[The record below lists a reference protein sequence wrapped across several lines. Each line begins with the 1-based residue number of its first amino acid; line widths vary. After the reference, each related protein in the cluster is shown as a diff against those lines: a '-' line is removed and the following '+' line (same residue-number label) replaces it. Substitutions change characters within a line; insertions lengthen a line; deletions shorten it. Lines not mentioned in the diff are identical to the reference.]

1 MRPDLVIRG
10 GTIVDGTGAPPI
22 EGDVAVSGDRI
33 TAIGRVDA
41 AGVEEIDARGLLV
54 TPGFVDVHTHLDAQ
68 ITWDPLGAP
77 SNLHGVTS
85 VVVGNCGVGF
95 APCKPKDRDYLM
107 FLMEGVEDIPQAA
120 MRAGLR
126 WTWETFP
133 EYLDALAAQPLGLNV
148 GAHLSHAPLRIYAM
162 GERGAT
168 DTPPNDTE
176 VAFMRLAVCEAL
188 RAGAL
193 GFATGRTT
201 MHRTPAWDPV
211 PGTFAAVRE
220 LEALAGALAEE
231 GVGVFEL
238 VPYGGAGEDAGGVAK
253 EFDWMTPLARDT
265 NRPFSVALIQNLNY
279 PDAWRHALELAE
291 AAAAR
296 GAHVT
301 PQVAVRGVA
310 VLMGFGIAISPLTLY
325 PGAADPLDLPRE
337 AAVARLRDPAVRARV
352 LESVKDSSGT
362 ILGGMATLDHVFPLD
377 RDGVRAYE
385 TTPDR
390 SVVALAKRRGVPPLE
405 LVLDHIIEH
414 DGRGFFLV
422 PLFNPDLEAAATM
435 LQHPLTTIGLGDSGA
450 HTTQTCDASYTTFA
464 LAYWVRERRLMSL
477 ERMVHKLSGELAAMW
492 GIPERGVLRPGAF
505 ADVNLIDLAR
515 LDLRMPEVRHDLPA
529 GAAHLH
535 QSATGY
541 VATLVNG
548 QVLMREGTH
557 TGAHP
562 GMVLRNARAARE
574 TMA

>member
-1 MRPDLVIRG
+1 VKPDLVIRG
-10 GTIVDGTGAPPI
+10 GTIVDGTGAAPF

-33 TAIGRVDA
+33 TAVGKVDGTGR
-41 AGVEEIDARGLLV
+41 EELDARGLVV

-95 APCKPKDRDYLM
+95 APCKAKDRDYLM

-126 WTWETFP
+126 WNWETFP
-133 EYLDALAAQPLGLNV
+133 EYLEALAAQPLGLNV

-168 DTPPNDTE
+168 EAAPNDAE
-176 VAFMRLAVCEAL
+176 LAFMRLAVGEAL

-211 PGTFAAVRE
+211 PGTFADLRE

-238 VPYGGAGEDAGGVAK
+238 VPYGGAGEDAGGVVK
-253 EFDWMTPLARDT
+253 EFEWLTPLARDT
-265 NRPFSVALIQNLNY
+265 NRPFSMALAQYLGY
-279 PDAWRHALELAE
+279 PDTWRQALQLAE
-291 AAAAR
+291 AAAA
-296 GAHVT
+296 AHARVA
-301 PQVAVRGVA
+301 PQVAVRAVA
-310 VLMGFGIAISPLTLY
+310 ILMGFDIAINPLTLY
-325 PGAADPLDLPRE
+325 PAAVDLLGLSRQ
-337 AAVARLRDPAVRARV
+337 AAVAQLRDPAVRARL
-352 LESVKDSSGT
+352 LESTKDSTGV
-362 ILGGMATLDHVFPLD
+362 ILGGMATLDYVFPFD
-377 RDGVRAYE
+377 SDGVRSYE

-390 SVVALAKRRGVPPLE
+390 SVVALARQRGVSPLE
-405 LVLDHIIEH
+405 LMLDSIIEH
-414 DGRGFFLV
+414 EGRSFFLV
-422 PLFNPDLEAAATM
+422 PLYNPDLEAAAEM

-450 HTTQTCDASYTTFA
+450 HTTQTSDAGYATFA
-464 LAYWVRERRLMSL
+464 LAYWVRERRLLSL
-477 ERMVHKLSGELAAMW
+477 ERMVHKLTGELATMW
-492 GIPERGVLRPGAF
+492 GIPDRGLLRRGAF
-505 ADVNLIDLAR
+505 ADLNLIDLSR
-515 LDLRMPEVRHDLPA
+515 LDLRLPEVRHDLPT

-541 VATLVNG
+541 AATVVNG
-548 QVLMREGTH
+548 QMLMRDGQH
-557 TGAHP
+557 TGAYP
-562 GMVLRNARAARE
+562 GRVLRNVRAQKQ
-574 TMA
+574 